1 MSSINYNMRVPSFKG
16 TDSEDVSMWF
26 SSFTSVMSLNGINE
40 RNPLIFYYFRSALS
54 DAALYWLCKFI
65 NQYEKNC
72 QVLITM
78 ACNNLGLLSS
88 CLLPVEELKRI
99 EEQAKPLILKDFGK
113 LKETF
118 IKRFAPKI
126 CSSIAELSLINNRE
140 NQCNSI
146 IELNEVQLY
155 GNNSSVSSSQSAVE
169 ENSTEPV
176 IAQLQQ
182 DPAASG
188 TVSLGAQSPVMAPS
202 ASPSMNGRDNNIN
215 LSSNASITKHS
226 QEMVLASANSVVI
239 QFVICTTFKVQAH
252 CLMHINKCEDD
263 RYVLMKMMISNY
275 KLTLDNIRT
284 LV

>member
-16 TDSEDVSMWF
+16 TDSEDVLMWF

-65 NQYEKNC
+65 NQYEKNR

-169 ENSTEPV
+169 ENSTDLESIVSAGETSEVTFVLATSTVQMPILAV
-176 IAQLQQ
+176 TENMSL
-182 DPAASG
+182 PSFKAAS
-188 TVSLGAQSPVMAPS
+188 TSLNVIDE
-202 ASPSMNGRDNNIN
+202 R
-215 LSSNASITKHS
+215 SSHLPIYSLLIWSDAT
-226 QEMVLASANSVVI
+226 LR
-239 QFVICTTFKVQAH
+239 
-252 CLMHINKCEDD
+252 CLMHTNKYGEYHNDYHYQLVFMKIIIMINK
-263 RYVLMKMMISNY
+263 LNAP
-275 KLTLDNIRT
+275 LTF
-284 LV
+284 V

>member
-16 TDSEDVSMWF
+16 TDSEDVLMWF

-65 NQYEKNC
+65 NQYEKNR

-99 EEQAKPLILKDFGK
+99 EEQARPLILKDFGK

-126 CSSIAELSLINNRE
+126 CSSIAELSLINNQE

-146 IELNEVQLY
+146 KELNEIQRN
-155 GNNSSVSSSQSAVE
+155 GNSSRNTISSNQSVAKENYSTDLESIVSAGEKSEVTFVLATSTVQMPILAVT
-169 ENSTEPV
+169 ENMSLPSFK
-176 IAQLQQ
+176 
-182 DPAASG
+182 AAS
-188 TVSLGAQSPVMAPS
+188 TSLNVIDE
-202 ASPSMNGRDNNIN
+202 R
-215 LSSNASITKHS
+215 SSHLPIYSLLIWSDAI
-226 QEMVLASANSVVI
+226 LR
-239 QFVICTTFKVQAH
+239 
-252 CLMHINKCEDD
+252 CLMHTNKYGEYQNDYNYQLVFMKIIIMINK
-263 RYVLMKMMISNY
+263 LNAP
-275 KLTLDNIRT
+275 LTF
-284 LV
+284 V

>member
-1 MSSINYNMRVPSFKG
+1 MSSINYNMKVPSFKG
-16 TDSEDVSMWF
+16 TDSEDVLMWF

-65 NQYEKNC
+65 NQYEKNR
-72 QVLITM
+72 QVLISM

-88 CLLPVEELKRI
+88 CLLSVEELKRI

-169 ENSTEPV
+169 ENSTDLESIVSAGETSEVTFVLATSTVQMPILAV
-176 IAQLQQ
+176 TENMSL
-182 DPAASG
+182 PSFKAAS
-188 TVSLGAQSPVMAPS
+188 TSLNVIDE
-202 ASPSMNGRDNNIN
+202 R
-215 LSSNASITKHS
+215 SSHLPIYSLLIWSDAT
-226 QEMVLASANSVVI
+226 LR
-239 QFVICTTFKVQAH
+239 
-252 CLMHINKCEDD
+252 CLMHTNKYGEYHNDYNYQLVFNMKIIIMINK
-263 RYVLMKMMISNY
+263 LNAP
-275 KLTLDNIRT
+275 LTF
-284 LV
+284 V

>member
-1 MSSINYNMRVPSFKG
+1 MRVPSFKG
-16 TDSEDVSMWF
+16 TDSEDVLMWF

-40 RNPLIFYYFRSALS
+40 RNPLIFYYFRLALS
-54 DAALYWLCKFI
+54 DAALHWICEYMNK
-65 NQYEKNC
+65 YEENR

-146 IELNEVQLY
+146 KGLKEIHRNE
-155 GNNSSVSSSQSAVE
+155 NSSSNTISSNQSVAKENYSNDLESIVSAGEKSEVTFVLATSTVQMPILAVT
-169 ENSTEPV
+169 ENMSLPSFK
-176 IAQLQQ
+176 
-182 DPAASG
+182 AAS
-188 TVSLGAQSPVMAPS
+188 TSLNVIDE
-202 ASPSMNGRDNNIN
+202 R
-215 LSSNASITKHS
+215 SSHLPIYSLLIWSDAT
-226 QEMVLASANSVVI
+226 LR
-239 QFVICTTFKVQAH
+239 
-252 CLMHINKCEDD
+252 CLMHTNKYGEYHNDYNYQLVFMKIIIMINKF
-263 RYVLMKMMISNY
+263 NAP
-275 KLTLDNIRT
+275 LTF
-284 LV
+284 V